1 MWSDDIR
8 RHEAGDDQ
16 STWEVRATG
25 ERVMRARR
33 GGRERSPKS
42 SSTTRVMIVDD
53 HPASR
58 EGLSLRI
65 SRQPDLEVCC
75 EAAGVAEAIRHF
87 EDGRPDVAVIDVAL
101 KDGNGIDLVKRLKDR
116 DDSLRVLVWSMYPD
130 NLYAERAL
138 QAGALGYLNKSVDT
152 EHVIEAIRTV
162 RQGQVFLSD
171 ETARRMLNR
180 VVGGQTRPAESPLES
195 FSNRELQVFELI
207 GRGSTTTEIAGK
219 LHLSPHTVDTYRQR
233 LKAKL
238 DITSSAEL
246 TRAAVQW
253 VLENR

>member
-1 MWSDDIR
+1 
-8 RHEAGDDQ
+8 
-16 STWEVRATG
+16 
-25 ERVMRARR
+25 MRASRR
-33 GGRERSPKS
+33 GRGERSPTN

-53 HPASR
+53 HPATR

-65 SRQPDLEVCC
+65 SRQDDLEVCC
-75 EAAGVAEAIRHF
+75 EAAGVAEALRHI
-87 EDGRPDVAVIDVAL
+87 DTTGGPDVAVIDVAL
-101 KDGNGIDLVKRLKDR
+101 RDGNGIDLVKRLKAR
-116 DDSLRVLVWSMYPD
+116 DDSLGILVWSMYPD

-138 QAGALGYLNKSVDT
+138 QAGALGYLNKSADT

-195 FSNRELQVFELI
+195 FSNRELQVFELL

-219 LHLSPHTVDTYRQR
+219 LHLSPHTVDT
-233 LKAKL
+233 
-238 DITSSAEL
+238 
-246 TRAAVQW
+246 
-253 VLENR
+253 